1 MTPWKRNLY
10 AAWITQILSLT
21 GFGFAFPF
29 LPYFIQDLGVT
40 DPADV
45 RFWTGMLSSAPAL
58 SMGIMAPIW
67 GFLADKIGKKL
78 MLLRAML
85 FGSFIVFGFSL
96 AQSVEAVFVLR
107 TVQGAFTGT
116 VTASAALIAAG
127 TPRDRLSYAL
137 GFLSSSNF
145 IGISLGP
152 LVGGLIAEYF
162 GYRASFVVGAGILIA
177 GFVGVLLYIRDET
190 IEEEEEEPEQSG
202 AEPASASAANG
213 ERAFGLRNLLA
224 PAFVAVFL
232 MIFLMRF
239 GRVFPV
245 PFIPLYVQQVRGTI
259 DGSSAITGLVSAL
272 RGAATAAAGVT
283 LSRLGDRYPRERLIG
298 LLLIL
303 AAVTSVPIYFTQDL
317 VSFTVFAVVFTFF
330 LGGVDPLLLSS
341 LSARTPAK
349 KRGMVFGIQTTVG
362 TMGWFLAPLA
372 GSWVSIAFSIRHVF
386 LFMSGVLFLIF
397 LVSVILSLR
406 QAALARK

>member
-1 MTPWKRNLY
+1 
-10 AAWITQILSLT
+10 
-21 GFGFAFPF
+21 
-29 LPYFIQDLGVT
+29 
-40 DPADV
+40 
-45 RFWTGMLSSAPAL
+45 
-58 SMGIMAPIW
+58 MGIMAPIW
-67 GFLADKIGKKL
+67 GFLADRIGKKL

-85 FGSFIVFGFSL
+85 FGSFIVFGFAL
-96 AQSVEAVFVLR
+96 AQSVEAVFILR
-107 TVQGAFTGT
+107 TIQGAFTGT
-116 VTASAALIAAG
+116 VTASAALIASG
-127 TPRDRLSYAL
+127 TPRERLSYAL

-152 LVGGLIAEYF
+152 LVGGLVAEYF
-162 GYRASFVVGAGILIA
+162 GYRTSFVVGAGILIA
-177 GFVGVLLYIRDET
+177 GFVGVLLFIRDET
-190 IEEEEEEPEQSG
+190 VEEEEEEEAEDTQRSG
-202 AEPASASAANG
+202 TEPTATSAENG
-213 ERAFGLRNLLA
+213 ERTFGLRNLLA
-224 PAFVAVFL
+224 PAFAAIFL

-239 GRVFPV
+239 GRVFPI

-259 DGSSAITGLVSAL
+259 EGSSAITGLVSAL

-298 LLLIL
+298 LLLII

-317 VSFTVFAVVFTFF
+317 VSFTIFAVVFTFF

-372 GSWVSIAFSIRHVF
+372 GSWVSISFSIRHVF

-397 LVSVILSLR
+397 VVSFILAQR